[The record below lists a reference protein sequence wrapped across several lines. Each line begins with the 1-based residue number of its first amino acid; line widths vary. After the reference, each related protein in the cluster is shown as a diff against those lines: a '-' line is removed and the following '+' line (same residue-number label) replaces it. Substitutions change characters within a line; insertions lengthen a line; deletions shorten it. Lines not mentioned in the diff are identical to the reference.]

1 MITERQP
8 EAQRAALERFRAVR
22 SGGQFD
28 PPSLQGTIVFPGLD
42 GGGEWGGAAFDPETA
57 LLYVNSNEMPWVL
70 RLVPRPALAA
80 PDPNWLKYGSD
91 GYNRFVDP
99 EGYPAI
105 TPPWGT

>member
-1 MITERQP
+1 MVTKRTVQ
-8 EAQRAALERFRAVR
+8 AHDDVLQRLRTLRN
-22 SGGQFD
+22 GGQFT
-28 PPSLQGTIVFPGLD
+28 PPSREGTVIFPGLD

-70 RLVPRPALAA
+70 RLVPRPAPAA

-105 TPPWGT
+105 TPP